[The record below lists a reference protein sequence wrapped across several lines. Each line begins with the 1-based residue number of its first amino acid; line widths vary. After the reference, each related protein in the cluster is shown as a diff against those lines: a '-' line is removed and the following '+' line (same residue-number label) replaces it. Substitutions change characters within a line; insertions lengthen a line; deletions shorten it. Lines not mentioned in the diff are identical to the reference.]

1 MMRDLYIYYKV
12 SEQHADALEL
22 RLRIMQAELGA
33 LTGVYGE
40 IKRRPGARD
49 GLQTWMEIYAGTG
62 DGFDTALS
70 EAERDAALSELIEGE
85 RRTEVF
91 MDLSPCA

>member
-1 MMRDLYIYYKV
+1 MRDLYIYYKV

-40 IKRRPGARD
+40 IKRRPESRD

-70 EAERDAALSELIEGE
+70 AAERDAALSELIEGE

>member
-1 MMRDLYIYYKV
+1 MRDLYIYYKV

-40 IKRRPGARD
+40 IKCRPGSN
-49 GLQTWMEIYAGTG
+49 GGMQTWMEIYSGTG
-62 DGFDTALS
+62 EGFDAALLA
-70 EAERDAALSELIEGE
+70 AERDAALSELIEGE

-91 MDLSPCA
+91 MDLSSCA

>member
-1 MMRDLYIYYKV
+1 MHDLYIYYKV
-12 SEQHADALEL
+12 SERNADALEL
-22 RLRIMQAELGA
+22 RLRMMQAELGA

-40 IKRRPGARD
+40 IKRRPESRD

-62 DGFDTALS
+62 DGFDTAL
-70 EAERDAALSELIEGE
+70 AAAVDDAALSDLIEGD
-85 RRTEVF
+85 RRVEIF

>member
-1 MMRDLYIYYKV
+1 MRDLYIYYKV
-12 SEQHADALEL
+12 SEQHADSLEL

-40 IKRRPGARD
+40 IKRRPGSRD

-70 EAERDAALSELIEGE
+70 AAERDAALSELIEGE
-85 RRTEVF
+85 RRVEVF

>member
-1 MMRDLYIYYKV
+1 MRDLYIYYKV

-40 IKRRPGARD
+40 IKRRPESRD

-62 DGFDTALS
+62 EGFDTALS
-70 EAERDAALSELIEGE
+70 AAESDAALSELIDGE

>member
-1 MMRDLYIYYKV
+1 MRDLYIYYKV

-33 LTGVYGE
+33 LTGVYGD
-40 IKRRPGARD
+40 IKRRPESRD
-49 GLQTWMEIYAGTG
+49 GMQTWMEVYANTG

-70 EAERDAALSELIEGE
+70 AAEHDAALSDLIEGE
-85 RRTEVF
+85 RRTEIF
-91 MDLSPCA
+91 MDLPPCA

>member
-1 MMRDLYIYYKV
+1 MRDLYIYYKV
-12 SEQHADALEL
+12 SERNADALEL
-22 RLRIMQAELGA
+22 RLRMMQAELGA

-40 IKRRPGARD
+40 IKRRPDSRD
-49 GLQTWMEIYAGTG
+49 GLQTWMEIYVGTG

-70 EAERDAALSELIEGE
+70 AAERDASLSELIEGD
-85 RRTEVF
+85 RRVEVF

>member
-1 MMRDLYIYYKV
+1 MRDLYIYYKV
-12 SEQHADALEL
+12 SDQNADALEL

-33 LTGVYGE
+33 VTGVYGE
-40 IKRRPGARD
+40 IKRRPGSRD

-70 EAERDAALSELIEGE
+70 AAERDAALSELIEGE

>member
-1 MMRDLYIYYKV
+1 MRDLYIYYKV

-40 IKRRPGARD
+40 IKRRPGSRD

-62 DGFDTALS
+62 AGFDAALS
-70 EAERDAALSELIEGE
+70 AAERDASLSELIEGE

>member
-1 MMRDLYIYYKV
+1 MRDLYIYYKV
-12 SEQHADALEL
+12 SERHADALEL

-33 LTGVYGE
+33 LSGVYGE
-40 IKRRPGARD
+40 IKRRPDSRD

-62 DGFDTALS
+62 DDFDAALS
-70 EAERDAALSELIEGE
+70 DAERDAALSELIEGE

-91 MDLSPCA
+91 MDLSLCA

>member
-1 MMRDLYIYYKV
+1 MRDLYIYYKV
-12 SEQHADALEL
+12 SEQNADALEL

-40 IKRRPGARD
+40 IKRRPDSRD

-70 EAERDAALSELIEGE
+70 AAESDAALSELIEGE

>member
-1 MMRDLYIYYKV
+1 MSDLYIYYKV
-12 SEQHADALEL
+12 SEQNADALEL

-40 IKRRPGARD
+40 IKRRPGSRD

-62 DGFDTALS
+62 EGFDTALS
-70 EAERDAALSELIEGE
+70 AAERDAALSELIEGE
-85 RRTEVF
+85 RRVEVF

>member
-1 MMRDLYIYYKV
+1 MRDLYIYYKV
-12 SEQHADALEL
+12 SDRNADILEM

-40 IKRRPGARD
+40 IKRRPGSRD

-62 DGFDTALS
+62 DGFDAALIA
-70 EAERDAALSELIEGE
+70 AERDAALSELIEGE

>member
-1 MMRDLYIYYKV
+1 MRDLYIYYKV

-40 IKRRPGARD
+40 IKRRPGSRD

-70 EAERDAALSELIEGE
+70 AAERDAALSELIEGE